1 MDVYDYKQL
10 LPIILLGLAFFS
22 VAVSMLYWSAK
33 KGQLRNFDQQ
43 ARTIFT
49 EEEPEGE
56 VSDTFPEDDKKKKN
70 KKKT

>member
-56 VSDTFPEDDKKKKN
+56 VSDAFPEDDKKN